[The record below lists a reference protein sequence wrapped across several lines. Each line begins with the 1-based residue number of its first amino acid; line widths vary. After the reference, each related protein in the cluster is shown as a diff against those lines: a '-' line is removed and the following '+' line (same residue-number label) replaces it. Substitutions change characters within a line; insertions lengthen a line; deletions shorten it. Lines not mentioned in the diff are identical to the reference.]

1 MVGEQL
7 GKGMWKIFRA
17 LLPDFSKNFDLAFVY
32 SIKFSIPKI
41 LYLNNCHL
49 NGAL

>member
-7 GKGMWKIFRA
+7 GKGIWKIFCA
-17 LLPDFSKNFDLAFVY
+17 LLPNFSKNFDLAFVY
-32 SIKFSIPKI
+32 SIKFGIPKRP
-41 LYLNNCHL
+41 YLNNCHL